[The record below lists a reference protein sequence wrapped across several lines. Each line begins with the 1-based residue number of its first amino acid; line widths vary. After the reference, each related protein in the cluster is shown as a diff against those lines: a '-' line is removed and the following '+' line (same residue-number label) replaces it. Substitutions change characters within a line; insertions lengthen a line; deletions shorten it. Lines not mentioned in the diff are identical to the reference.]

1 MSKITKKSVNSLMD
15 IYKSH
20 KTEVV
25 LKLTDPD
32 NKDEVIMEIAVKTDM
47 TIPEKGAFVDRVV
60 NSCFDVD
67 GDFLPQYLDPVFAIS
82 LLQMTTNVPV
92 FEKEVTPTFVS
103 GNEAPTTVKALDIE
117 KTYQLCKAINLV
129 HSVED
134 DRYRVLVA
142 DLKGM
147 VTAKLEYMK
156 QVNSKKIGNMLHVL
170 QPMLESFQE
179 IIESNVSQDTLKDA
193 LKNSEKKIDN
203 LIQLS
208 SSGKE

>member
-1 MSKITKKSVNSLMD
+1 MSKITKKSVNTLID
-15 IYKSH
+15 IYKNF

-25 LKLTDPD
+25 LKLTDPE
-32 NKDEVIMEIAVKTDM
+32 NQDEVIMEIAVKTDL

-92 FEKEVTPTFVS
+92 FEKEVTPTFMS
-103 GNEAPTTVKALDIE
+103 GNEASTTVKALDIE

-129 HSVED
+129 HNVDD
-134 DRYRVLVA
+134 DRYRALVA

-170 QPMLESFQE
+170 KPMLESFQE
-179 IIESNVSQDTLKDA
+179 IIENNVSQDTLKDA
-193 LKNSEKKIDN
+193 LKNSEKEIDN